1 MLLPEVLRRDRR
13 SNMKSRTRKTIAA
26 TAMASAMT
34 VGALAFGAGT
44 PQDPKAA
51 RLAAYGFSDG
61 KFPGSREYA
70 YYGFVRVTAIVRDG
84 KLTDIQV
91 PEFPSDNGRSRY
103 INDIALPYLIQE
115 AVSTQKARVDLI
127 SGATFTSLAFV
138 KSLEGAL
145 ARAGK

>member
-1 MLLPEVLRRDRR
+1 
-13 SNMKSRTRKTIAA
+13 MKSRTRKRIAA

-44 PQDPKAA
+44 LPGSKAA
-51 RLAAYGFSDG
+51 RTVAYEFSDG
-61 KFPGSREYA
+61 KFPGRREYA
-70 YYGFVRVTAIVRDG
+70 YYGFVRVTAIVRNG

-91 PEFPSDNGRSRY
+91 PEFPRDNGRSRY

-115 AVSTQKARVDLI
+115 AVSAQKATVDLI

-138 KSLEGAL
+138 KSLEEAL
-145 ARAGK
+145 AQAGK